1 MALATTTEQ
10 DCMDAIKDLL
20 DAVTFE
26 AGIADDRIINASRI
40 RVAMLPATNETIG
53 ECPCIVICP
62 HKTKKVEQEDF
73 EGGASGRS
81 VTVEISIIEAIE
93 GDMATEQNKIIRWQG
108 QAINKLERED
118 YPRNQWRHWPT
129 LVPAVWDFSID
140 DASVIDRG
148 KLGKNYAYQTIL
160 MTFQTH
166 E

>member
-1 MALATTTEQ
+1 MALATSTGLEI
-10 DCMDAIKDLL
+10 MDQIKTLL

-26 AGIADDRIINASRI
+26 TDSTDDRALNSDRI
-40 RVAMLPATNETIG
+40 RIAMLPATNETIG
-53 ECPCIVICP
+53 QCPCIVICP

-81 VTVEISIIEAIE
+81 FTAEISIIEAIE
-93 GDMATEQNKIIRWQG
+93 GDMETEQNKLIRWQD
-108 QAINKLERED
+108 QAVNKLERED
-118 YPRNQWRHWPT
+118 APSNQWRDWPR
-129 LVPAVWDFSID
+129 LISAVWDFSID